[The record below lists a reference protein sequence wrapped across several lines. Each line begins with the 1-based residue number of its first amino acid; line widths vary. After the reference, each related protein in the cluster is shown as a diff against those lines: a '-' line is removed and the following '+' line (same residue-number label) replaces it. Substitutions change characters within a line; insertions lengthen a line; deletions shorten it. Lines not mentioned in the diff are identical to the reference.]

1 MSNDTKN
8 ALIIQGEGGEVY
20 FLGHNDL
27 KQYEL
32 SDENA
37 AAVRE
42 TLDAAEEAGEVSG
55 FGETGPRVHVTEF
68 ASIVYAPVM
77 RGFDF
82 RTATPDAFVADAPPD
97 R

>member
-1 MSNDTKN
+1 MSDDTKN

-37 AAVRE
+37 A
-42 TLDAAEEAGEVSG
+42 EEAGEVTG

-68 ASIVYAPVM
+68 ASIVYA
-77 RGFDF
+77 R
-82 RTATPDAFVADAPPD
+82 
-97 R
+97 